1 MGGANPTSQA
11 GYDDVV
17 DPAAQLARQGY
28 ARGKHAI
35 GRFAH
40 DMVNRS
46 GSSPMSKQIYFD
58 RPPNPLRWA
67 RLGGATAAGIAAE
80 STAQNALNATRG
92 GEYSDDPY
100 IASLE
105 KLAGRAVGGATTGAV
120 YGKSLPAAVLGTAG
134 GIGYNLVEDLA
145 TGAQMIPEFYDLYLQ
160 DQETKKLEERLRSRR
175 PNQ

>member
-11 GYDDVV
+11 GYDDAV

-28 ARGKHAI
+28 ARGKHAV

-46 GSSPMSKQIYFD
+46 GSSPMSKKIYFD

-92 GEYSDDPY
+92 GEYSDNPY

-105 KLAGRAVGGATTGAV
+105 KLAGRAVGGTTTGAI
-120 YGKSLPAAVLGTAG
+120 YGKNPPSAIAGAIG
-134 GIGYNLVEDLA
+134 GIGYNLLEDLA
-145 TGAQMIPEFYDLYLQ
+145 TAAQTIPEFYDLYLQ
-160 DQETKKLEERLRSRR
+160 NQETKKLEERLRSRR